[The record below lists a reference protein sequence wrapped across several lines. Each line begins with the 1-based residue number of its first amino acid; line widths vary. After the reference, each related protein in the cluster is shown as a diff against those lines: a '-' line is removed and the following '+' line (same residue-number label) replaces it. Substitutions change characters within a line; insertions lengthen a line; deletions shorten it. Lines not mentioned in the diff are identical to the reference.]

1 MSHLRHTVIRWLPA
15 RLRHALRA
23 WNSSRQ
29 VRHFT
34 EERWPEAAV
43 VRQLIRP
50 GDVVVDAGANI
61 GYLSAL
67 LARWVGPSG
76 LVHSI
81 EPIPETFQL
90 LQNTMQKLGL
100 RQVRCHD
107 CGVSDRS
114 GDAVMEVPAYPD
126 GAENFY
132 ESHVVTAAQLAENA
146 RAIKV
151 RLMTLDEVVGETLP
165 RVSFMKV
172 DVEGHEESA
181 LLGAA
186 RLLEQ
191 ARPALLVEI
200 NHSLDQPTAETA
212 RLLVRLES
220 LGYRVYVREGTKVIR
235 RRPGQRAVDYF
246 FLTSDHLSDRLGA
259 L

>member
-1 MSHLRHTVIRWLPA
+1 MSHLRHTVIRLLPA
-15 RLRHALRA
+15 ALRRALRA

-29 VRHFT
+29 VSRFT
-34 EERWPEAAV
+34 PDRWPEAAV
-43 VRQLIRP
+43 VQQLIRP

-67 LARWVGPSG
+67 LARWVGPTG

-90 LQNTMQKLGL
+90 LQSAMQKLGL
-100 RQVRCHD
+100 HQVRCHP

-132 ESHVVTAAQLAENA
+132 ESRVVSAAQPGTNA

-151 RLMTLDEVVGETLP
+151 RLVTLDEVVGDSLP
-165 RVSFMKV
+165 RVSFMKI

-212 RLLVRLES
+212 RLLARLES
-220 LGYRVYVREGTKVIR
+220 LGYGV
-235 RRPGQRAVDYF
+235 
-246 FLTSDHLSDRLGA
+246 
-259 L
+259 

>member
-81 EPIPETFQL
+81 EPIPRPFSCYKIPCRSWDSVRFAATTAGSRIGPETQL
-90 LQNTMQKLGL
+90 W
-100 RQVRCHD
+100 RCPPIQT
-107 CGVSDRS
+107 GRR
-114 GDAVMEVPAYPD
+114 
-126 GAENFY
+126 
-132 ESHVVTAAQLAENA
+132 T
-146 RAIKV
+146 
-151 RLMTLDEVVGETLP
+151 
-165 RVSFMKV
+165 FM
-172 DVEGHEESA
+172 
-181 LLGAA
+181 
-186 RLLEQ
+186 
-191 ARPALLVEI
+191 
-200 NHSLDQPTAETA
+200 NHTW
-212 RLLVRLES
+212 
-220 LGYRVYVREGTKVIR
+220 
-235 RRPGQRAVDYF
+235 
-246 FLTSDHLSDRLGA
+246 
-259 L
+259 